1 MQPASSFTFSPVRY
15 TPLRVRRSSIRVRHG
30 SIRVWH
36 GSIRVRH
43 GSVRVQHGSIRVW
56 RGSIRVRHGSV
67 RVQFGTIRV
76 WRGSIRVRLGSIR
89 EQRGSFSVQRGLNGS
104 LSACCA
110 EGPSLIPGSAPHGG
124 FSCWAEKQWRY
135 KKTGKW
141 CRMKECMI
149 VLYEWM
155 LKIIKVFKKW
165 HNATKAL
172 NILHL

>member
-30 SIRVWH
+30 SV
-36 GSIRVRH
+36 RVRP
-43 GSVRVQHGSIRVW
+43 GSVRVQHGSIRVQ
-56 RGSIRVRHGSV
+56 RGSIRVWRGSV
-67 RVQFGTIRV
+67 RLQFGTIRV

-89 EQRGSFSVQRGLNGS
+89 ERHGSISVRRGSNGS

-110 EGPSLIPGSAPHGG
+110 AGLSLIPGSAPHGG
-124 FSCWAEKQWRY
+124 FSCWAEKRWRY

-141 CRMKECMI
+141 WRMKECMI

-155 LKIIKVFKKW
+155 LKIINVFKKW

-172 NILHL
+172 NKLHL